1 MSGKARPLEGVN
13 VLVTRPKHQSALLAE
28 GIRNLGGNPV
38 IFPVLVI
45 SDVKDKTSVMKCIER
60 LEEYD
65 LCIFVS
71 PNAVHKAMH
80 LIRAARSLPSQMKI
94 AVVGKGSA
102 DALREYGIKDVI
114 VPTGRYD
121 SEALLGHEALQ
132 QVSGKRIVIFRGN
145 GGRPLLGDTL
155 KQRGAILDYA
165 ECYRREKP
173 DVDVTE
179 LLSNWSHGRINA
191 VIITSS
197 EGLHNLFDIVGR
209 LGQQLLRETPVFTA
223 HERIAEFAR
232 EAGLTRVILT
242 TMAADEGIIQSLR
255 EYFSVRKDPAAQVIG
270 NDFVGG

>member
-1 MSGKARPLEGVN
+1 MNGEVRPLEGVN
-13 VLVTRPKHQSALLAE
+13 ILVTRPEHQSAVLAE
-28 GIRNLGGNPV
+28 GIRSLGGNPV

-71 PNAVHKAMH
+71 PNAVHKAMQ
-80 LIRAARSLPSQMKI
+80 LIQAARSLPSQMKI

-102 DALREYGIKDVI
+102 AALREYGIEDVI
-114 VPTGRYD
+114 VPVGRYD
-121 SEALLGHEALQ
+121 SEALLEHEALQ

-145 GGRPLLGDTL
+145 GGRSLLGDTL

-165 ECYRREKP
+165 ECYCRDKP
-173 DVDVTE
+173 DVDTTE

-223 HERIAEFAR
+223 HERIAGFAR
-232 EAGLTRVILT
+232 EAGLTKVILT

-255 EYFSVRKDPAAQVIG
+255 EYFGARKSPATQVIG
-270 NDFVGG
+270 NSFGG